1 MTVLQKRVLALV
13 PARGGS
19 KGLPGKNIADLGGR
33 PLIAWSIAAA
43 LECTAIDRVVVSTD
57 DDAIA
62 AAAQACGAEVPFMRP
77 ASLAA
82 DDTPSHDVVC
92 HALDTLDDDIG
103 IVVLL
108 QPTSP
113 LRTSADIDACLALLD
128 AATAP
133 SAVSVTDTGKA
144 PEWMFRMTSGHH
156 LSPLLGNWAVGTRRQ
171 DLEPAYALN
180 GAVYAAFT
188 DWLRGAG
195 TFVTPETV
203 ASVMPAARSIDI
215 DTALDL
221 EVVRALLPHVA
232 AIRKQGLS

>member
-113 LRTSADIDACLALLD
+113 LRTSASFCSLLFSALYSSSVIPAASASATCIRCVRASRSALRCLLD
-128 AATAP
+128 ASFA
-133 SAVSVTDTGKA
+133 SLVCFS
-144 PEWMFRMTSGHH
+144 S
-156 LSPLLGNWAVGTRRQ
+156 
-171 DLEPAYALN
+171 Y
-180 GAVYAAFT
+180 
-188 DWLRGAG
+188 
-195 TFVTPETV
+195 
-203 ASVMPAARSIDI
+203 ASV
-215 DTALDL
+215 
-221 EVVRALLPHVA
+221 
-232 AIRKQGLS
+232 